1 MLSLWP
7 HWLRPYWIVLL
18 PLLGWLLWQLWHRQ
32 QRTGRWHQLINPAF
46 HQALL
51 SSNHSHPG
59 RLRWVLLGIAWLLAL
74 CALLGPSWQQYEQP
88 ARKPF
93 APLVIMLELTPEML
107 ASDGTPTRLHL
118 AKRKI
123 QDLLAA
129 RVDAQT
135 ALIVYAGSA
144 HTVVP
149 LSDDQETIR
158 NLLDSLKPSI
168 MPEPGRRADLA
179 IKKGLALLQAGAAG
193 QGQLLLIGTDIGV
206 GMQNDIRRT
215 LGKQAKQLSILGA
228 GTTQGAPIATD
239 PGGFARDANNSIII
253 ARLDHQRLQQ
263 FADAIDARYQR
274 MRSDDQDLQRL
285 QLLQSLDRLSER
297 GDSLRFSV
305 WMDQGYWFLVPLL
318 LLAACAGR
326 RGWLFCLPL
335 LLLNLPQTS
344 YAFTS
349 EDLWLRDDQQG
360 LRLLQAQR
368 PQEAALRFKDP
379 QWQGV
384 ALYQAGDYQA
394 AADRFAQSDEAASHY
409 NRGNALAQ
417 AGQLEAALDA
427 YDHALERQ
435 PELQAA
441 QLNKQ
446 LVERLLE
453 QQKATPESPA
463 ASQSQA
469 ETSNTPSESG
479 APQSNESHTSTA
491 ESEQPPPHDNL
502 ESESSA
508 TEAGP
513 STAIQNSAPNPNDE
527 ERQQSMEQWLRKV
540 PDEPGELLQRKFRFE
555 QQQREVSPP

>member
-193 QGQLLLIGTDIGV
+193 QGQLLLISTDIGV

-305 WMDQGYWFLVPLL
+305 WVDQGYWFLVPLL